1 MAKLNVNPWLLIEDM
16 HGRMDDLMDH
26 LADPRG
32 ARERARGR
40 QEGAFVWQ
48 PRTDVYET
56 VDGMTI
62 EVELPGLSAEDVVV
76 EVEKGHVR
84 VFGERRFVKDA
95 RGPVFHTL
103 ERAHGPFER
112 VLPLPGDVD
121 VNGARA
127 VLRDGLLTIVL
138 AKREKT
144 ASSRRIH
151 VAMRD

>member
-16 HGRMDDLMDH
+16 RGRMDDLMDH

-32 ARERARGR
+32 ARERPGNRH
-40 QEGAFVWQ
+40 EGAFVWQ
-48 PRTDVYET
+48 PRADVYET
-56 VDGMTI
+56 ADQVTI
-62 EVELPGLSAEDVVV
+62 EIELPGLAAEDMAV

-84 VFGERRFVKDA
+84 VYGERRFVKDSK
-95 RGPVFHTL
+95 GPAFHTL

-112 VLPLPGDVD
+112 VLPLPTEVEA
-121 VNGARA
+121 NGARA

-138 AKREKT
+138 AKREKP

>member
-16 HGRMDDLMDH
+16 RGQADNLMDH

-32 ARERARGR
+32 VRDRSRGR
-40 QEGAFVWQ
+40 HEGAFVWQ
-48 PRTDVYET
+48 PRADVYET
-56 VDGMTI
+56 ADEITI
-62 EVELPGLSAEDVVV
+62 EVELPGLAAEDVTV
-76 EVEKGHVR
+76 EIVKKHVR
-84 VFGERRFVKDA
+84 VYGERRFVKDA
-95 RGPVFHTL
+95 KGPVFHTL

-112 VLPLPGDVD
+112 VLQLPGEVD
-121 VNGARA
+121 ANGTRA

-138 AKREKT
+138 AKREKP